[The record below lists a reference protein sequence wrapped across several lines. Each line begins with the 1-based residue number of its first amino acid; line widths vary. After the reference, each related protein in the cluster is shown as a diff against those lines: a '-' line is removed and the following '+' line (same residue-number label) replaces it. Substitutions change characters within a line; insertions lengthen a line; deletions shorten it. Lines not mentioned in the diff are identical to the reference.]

1 MTRKDSDGATSMDQ
15 SHVVVVSPNRI
26 WTVGHSSVLFSN
38 CMHVRRY
45 VRYLHDRLSAT
56 SGDKCNVHA
65 MWCFFCFWSTQTYSY
80 ARFLSMISVYSGS
93 LHYHF
98 SGFQTYRFISQH
110 VVTRKMESNCKTWP
124 AQLPVRLGLQY
135 VCSEPLRS
143 QFHILTHPKNG
154 VHPRVVWHLSHTP
167 DILWIIQL
175 LPYVWCL
182 RVGYQNRVGA
192 RHNTLRIENQICC
205 LLIGRLWRTLP
216 GEMPKGGWE
225 KGAHRVTLSC
235 EWGKQLRVQIW
246 HHWNWH
252 SEHTPTHTHTNVQ
265 ARTVWKSES

>member
-1 MTRKDSDGATSMDQ
+1 
-15 SHVVVVSPNRI
+15 
-26 WTVGHSSVLFSN
+26 
-38 CMHVRRY
+38 
-45 VRYLHDRLSAT
+45 
-56 SGDKCNVHA
+56 
-65 MWCFFCFWSTQTYSY
+65 MWCFFCILINTNILLCTIPIND
-80 ARFLSMISVYSGS
+80 ISVQ
-93 LHYHF
+93 LLYHF

-135 VCSEPLRS
+135 VYREALRS
-143 QFHILTHPKNG
+143 QFHILTHPKHG

-167 DILWIIQL
+167 DLLWIIQL

-225 KGAHRVTLSC
+225 KCAHRVMLSHVS
-235 EWGKQLRVQIW
+235 EGNSWGCRFDITETGTVNT
-246 HHWNWH
+246 H
-252 SEHTPTHTHTNVQ
+252 PHTHTNVQ